1 MAEISAEFVGFDYMD
16 SSELEEI
23 KRNIECLLSTPA
35 GTWPGDRN
43 FGINMEYVGMPGPI
57 AQNQIALE
65 ITDKIDEYEP
75 RVVVVSI
82 TSEHNEGHIKNIV
95 RVGVNEDY
103 EDEEENDDEVED
115 LDEE

>member
-1 MAEISAEFVGFDYMD
+1 MANITAEFVGFDYM
-16 SSELEEI
+16 SASELEEI
-23 KRNIECLLSTPA
+23 KRNIEFLLSTPA

-43 FGINMEYVGMPGPI
+43 FGIDMQYIGMPGPI

-82 TSEHNEGHIKNIV
+82 TSEHDEGQIKNVV

-103 EDEEENDDEVED
+103 EDDEENDDEVEEI
-115 LDEE
+115 DEE